1 MLQSINK
8 RHTAVLHLMLLP
20 AVVITLI
27 YSYCPMFGIVMVFQK
42 FDPVR
47 SFLNSPWIGLDNFRF
62 IVNLPG
68 SFQVLWNTIYISLFK
83 IIGLIIVPVTF
94 ALLLNDVRGKGFK
107 RISQTMVYLPNFLS
121 WIILGGILIDIL
133 SPSEGIVNQLL
144 GHIGIEPIF
153 FLGDRFW
160 FPITL
165 IVTEIWKGFGFGTVI
180 YLAALTN
187 IDPTLY
193 ESSIMDGA
201 NRWKQTLHITLPGIL
216 PIVTLMTVLSLGNVL
231 NAGFDQIFN
240 LYSPQVYKTGDIIDT
255 FVYRLGIE
263 QAQYSPAAA
272 VGLFKSVVSFIFI
285 SVSYLL
291 ADKLAN
297 YRVF

>member
-68 SFQVLWNTIYISLFK
+68 SFQVLWNTIYISLLK

-94 ALLLNDVRGKGFK
+94 ALLLNEVRGKGFK

-160 FPITL
+160 FPITM

-255 FVYRLGIE
+255 FVFRLGIE

>member
-1 MLQSINK
+1 
-8 RHTAVLHLMLLP
+8 MLLP

-94 ALLLNDVRGKGFK
+94 ALLLNEVRGKGFK

-160 FPITL
+160 FPITM